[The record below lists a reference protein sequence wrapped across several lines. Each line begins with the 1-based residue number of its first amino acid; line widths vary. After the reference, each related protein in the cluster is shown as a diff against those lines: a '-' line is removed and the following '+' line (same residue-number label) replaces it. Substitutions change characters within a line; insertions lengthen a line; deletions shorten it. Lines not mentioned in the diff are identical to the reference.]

1 MTVEEEKFSL
11 EGKIVKMVTAENV
24 KVELSTN
31 KKIVECHLAKRLKRY
46 SSYFLEGDRVI
57 VQMNL
62 YDLNKGKII
71 ERIKK
76 TQQPVKK

>member
-1 MTVEEEKFSL
+1 MMEKEDKFSL

-24 KVELSTN
+24 KVELVN

-57 VQMNL
+57 VEMNL

-76 TQQPVKK
+76 TQTI